1 MGLWTE
7 YKKKTKVETDDTFL
21 IYNKND
27 GVMQVTGS
35 NVKTSLRDIPDATL
49 TQPDTPADAAAV
61 GKALDTVKEEKKQQD
76 TVIKQQGETLARKV
90 TGSGIELFYDSTK
103 GCMAAKITT

>member
-1 MGLWTE
+1 MEL
-7 YKKKTKVETDDTFL
+7 
-21 IYNKND
+21 
-27 GVMQVTGS
+27 
-35 NVKTSLRDIPDATL
+35 
-49 TQPDTPADAAAV
+49 
-61 GKALDTVKEEKKQQD
+61 EEKKQQD